1 MFRRS
6 SAVEQL
12 TVNQLVVGSIPTVG
26 AKLPQKLR
34 KCDSRPSAQYTA
46 DRLPPPTAPLKVLPN
61 ILRNLSSDSC
71 YGMDFL
77 DATFWFGPR
86 RARGLRHKFR
96 DAVAG

>member
-1 MFRRS
+1 
-6 SAVEQL
+6 
-12 TVNQLVVGSIPTVG
+12 
-26 AKLPQKLR
+26 
-34 KCDSRPSAQYTA
+34 
-46 DRLPPPTAPLKVLPN
+46 LPN